1 MSTARQYCL
10 TLSLVDDANLISD
23 YEQFHQPGNVWP
35 EVVDSLREA
44 GILDMRIF
52 RSGLQLVMIMTVS
65 ETFSFEKKAL
75 SDARNPRVVEWETLM
90 SRFQSAGEQSM
101 ANDKWALAKEVF
113 SLGDHLN

>member
-1 MSTARQYCL
+1 MSTPRQYCL
-10 TLSLVDDANLISD
+10 TLSLVDDDNLVGD
-23 YEQFHQPGNVWP
+23 YEQLHQPGNVWP

-52 RSGLQLVMIMTVS
+52 RSGLQLVMVMTVS
-65 ETFSFEKKAL
+65 ETFSFQKKAL

-90 SRFQSAGEQSM
+90 SKFQSAGEQSM
-101 ANDKWALAKEVF
+101 ANDKWQVAKEVF